1 MAETQQTRGL
11 FFSKMISYEDDYNDL
26 GDELEVEEELEEDP
40 ELLAEEVEEAE
51 TLCPQESD
59 ELTDREIEQGDEF
72 PSSHS

>member
-59 ELTDREIEQGDEF
+59 ELTDWEIEQGEEF

>member
-26 GDELEVEEELEEDP
+26 GDELEVEE
-40 ELLAEEVEEAE
+40 AE

-59 ELTDREIEQGDEF
+59 ELTDREIEQGEEF